1 MLLFTLTTDAKAI
14 VSGEELDSLLY
25 AVAAENRDALERLYR
40 RTCAS
45 VYSFAL
51 SVLKDPHDAEDVL
64 QEAYLAIWRGAV
76 GYASRGKPMAWMMTI
91 TRNLCLQRLRERERS
106 SRSCC
111 WSSAPAAHGASGFPG
126 SGRRAAA
133 ERRAARS
140 ALPHDLHAFLMPE
153 P

>member
-64 QEAYLAIWRGAV
+64 QETYLAIWRGAA
-76 GYASRGKPMAWMMTI
+76 GYASRGKPMAWMMTV
-91 TRNLCLQRLRERERS
+91 TRNLCLQRLREREKT
-106 SRSCC
+106 
-111 WSSAPAAHGASGFPG
+111 A
-126 SGRRAAA
+126 
-133 ERRAARS
+133 
-140 ALPHDLHAFLMPE
+140 DLSQE
-153 P
+153 E